1 VPGYGLL
8 KNRNMGS
15 MTEQD
20 NVEFVD
26 AKQERAELTGFSLKS
41 VLDGSVLTVHAFVR
55 QIPFILFLVLLA
67 LVYIANRYN
76 AEKVVREIE
85 GLKSQV
91 RDLRAEEITT
101 ASELMNLN
109 RPSRVEALVR
119 EHNLGL
125 GFSKEPPYKIE
136 Q

>member
-1 VPGYGLL
+1 MLYEVI
-8 KNRNMGS
+8 
-15 MTEQD
+15 T
-20 NVEFVD
+20 
-26 AKQERAELTGFSLKS
+26 
-41 VLDGSVLTVHAFVR
+41 
-55 QIPFILFLVLLA
+55 
-67 LVYIANRYN
+67 
-76 AEKVVREIE
+76 VREIE

>member
-1 VPGYGLL
+1 MYAI
-8 KNRNMGS
+8 RS
-15 MTEQD
+15 YYAEQD

-85 GLKSQV
+85 GL
-91 RDLRAEEITT
+91 T
-101 ASELMNLN
+101 
-109 RPSRVEALVR
+109 
-119 EHNLGL
+119 
-125 GFSKEPPYKIE
+125 
-136 Q
+136 